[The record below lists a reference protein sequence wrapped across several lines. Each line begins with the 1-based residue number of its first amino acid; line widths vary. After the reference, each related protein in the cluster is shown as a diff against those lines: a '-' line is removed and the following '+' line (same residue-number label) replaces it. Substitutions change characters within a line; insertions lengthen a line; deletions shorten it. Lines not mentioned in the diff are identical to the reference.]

1 VASSTNRQTGG
12 KTAGPTPGHRKGILA
27 PIVFVSILA
36 IATSWGAVRIGE
48 NWLLENEALESAVKW
63 ATFIHDNV
71 SDLDDILSGNPISEA
86 DRHMFELASQ
96 AGNVFRYKLFR
107 SDGVIVFASRASDLG
122 TTNTKPYFSELVKKG
137 QTFVKIEDRE
147 DFGDDRTVVSEAYVP
162 FMDHDRF
169 SGAIEVYVDM
179 TARAAALRYVGRH
192 VLGGILVLLGVFAAV
207 CGVFVWQNNRDIAER
222 KRAKEELRESEA
234 RLQVIL
240 DYSPTK
246 IHIKDAD
253 GRYVII
259 NRQSEVLFG
268 VTDDEARGK
277 TAHEIFPAMKAASL
291 EEHDRSVLE
300 TRQAIEHE
308 EEWLREDG
316 VHTFLTVK
324 FPIFDAFGNVEG
336 TGAIGTDITE
346 RKRAEK
352 ELLAAKEEAELHNR
366 AKSEFLANMSHELRT
381 PLNAIIG
388 FSDMIRR
395 ETFGPVGS
403 PKYLEYVSDINESGT
418 HLLELINDI
427 LDLSKI
433 EAGELELHEQDVD
446 VSRVVR
452 SCLTLVKERA
462 EAREIEVKC
471 DSTSDLPGLFADERK
486 LKQILINLLS
496 NAIKFTPT
504 GGKVT
509 IRSWFDFD
517 DGYVFEISDTGIGIA
532 PEDIPNA
539 LTPFRQV
546 DNDMS
551 RNYEGTG
558 LGLPLTSALTEL
570 HGGSLDLQSEVGVG
584 TTVTVRFPAERIL
597 PRAKTGT

>member
-1 VASSTNRQTGG
+1 MD
-12 KTAGPTPGHRKGILA
+12 
-27 PIVFVSILA
+27 
-36 IATSWGAVRIGE
+36 
-48 NWLLENEALESAVKW
+48 
-63 ATFIHDNV
+63 DN
-71 SDLDDILSGNPISEA
+71 
-86 DRHMFELASQ
+86 H
-96 AGNVFRYKLFR
+96 FR
-107 SDGVIVFASRASDLG
+107 
-122 TTNTKPYFSELVKKG
+122 
-137 QTFVKIEDRE
+137 
-147 DFGDDRTVVSEAYVP
+147 
-162 FMDHDRF
+162 
-169 SGAIEVYVDM
+169 GAIEVYVDI
-179 TARAAALRYVGRH
+179 TARAIALRHAGRFI
-192 VLGGILVLLGVFAAV
+192 LIGILVLMGVVGAI
-207 CGVFVWQNNRDIAER
+207 CGAFVWQYGRDIAER
-222 KRAKEELRESEA
+222 KRAEEALRESEA
-234 RLQVIL
+234 RLQAIL
-240 DYSPTK
+240 DHSPTK

-259 NRQSEVLFG
+259 NRQSEILFG

-277 TAHEIFPAMKAASL
+277 TSQQIFPALKAASFAD
-291 EEHDRSVLE
+291 HDRSVLA
-300 TRQAIEHE
+300 TRRAIEHE

-324 FPIFDAFGNVEG
+324 FPILDGFGNVEG

-388 FSDMIRR
+388 FSEMIRR

-403 PKYLEYVSDINESGT
+403 PKYLEYVTDINESGT

-433 EAGELELHEQDVD
+433 EAGELELHEQGVD

-452 SCLTLVKERA
+452 SCLTLVKDRA
-462 EAREIEVKC
+462 EAGEIEVKC
-471 DSTSDLPGLFADERK
+471 DSASNLPGLYADERK

-509 IRSWFDFD
+509 ITSWFNSD

-532 PEDIPNA
+532 PEDIPKA

-551 RNYEGTG
+551 RKYDGTG
-558 LGLPLTSALTEL
+558 LGLPLTAALTEL

-597 PRAKTGT
+597 AQAKTGT

>member
-1 VASSTNRQTGG
+1 M
-12 KTAGPTPGHRKGILA
+12 
-27 PIVFVSILA
+27 
-36 IATSWGAVRIGE
+36 RIGE

-71 SDLDDILSGNPISEA
+71 SDLDDILAGNPISEV
-86 DRHMFELASQ
+86 DQRVFELASQ

-107 SDGVIVFASRASDLG
+107 ADGVTVFASRASDLG
-122 TTNTKPYFSELVKKG
+122 TTNTKPYFSGLVKKG
-137 QTFVKIEDRE
+137 QTFVKIEDQE

-162 FMDHDRF
+162 FMGDNHFR
-169 SGAIEVYVDM
+169 GAIEVYVDM
-179 TARAAALRYVGRH
+179 TARAVALRHTGLLIQIGIVVLMGVVGAICR
-192 VLGGILVLLGVFAAV
+192 F
-207 CGVFVWQNNRDIAER
+207 FVWRYSRDIAER
-222 KRAKEELRESEA
+222 KRAEEALRESEA
-234 RLQVIL
+234 RLQAIL

-246 IHIKDAD
+246 IHIKDVD

-259 NRQSEVLFG
+259 NRLSEVLFG

-277 TAHEIFPAMKAASL
+277 TSHQIFPALKAESFAD
-291 EEHDRSVLE
+291 HDRLVLE

-324 FPIFDAFGNVEG
+324 FPILDAFGNVEG

-388 FSDMIRR
+388 FSEMIRR

-403 PKYLEYVSDINESGT
+403 PKYLEYVADINESGI

-433 EAGELELHEQDVD
+433 EAGELELHEQGVD

-452 SCLTLVKERA
+452 SCLTLIKDRA
-462 EAREIEVKC
+462 EAGEIEVKC
-471 DSTSDLPGLFADERK
+471 DSASNLPGLYADERK
-486 LKQILINLLS
+486 FKQILINLLS

-509 IRSWFDFD
+509 ITSWFNSD
-517 DGYVFEISDTGIGIA
+517 DGYVFQISDTGIGIA
-532 PEDIPNA
+532 PEDIPKA

-551 RNYEGTG
+551 RRYQGTG

-597 PRAKTGT
+597 PQAKTGT

>member
-1 VASSTNRQTGG
+1 M
-12 KTAGPTPGHRKGILA
+12 
-27 PIVFVSILA
+27 
-36 IATSWGAVRIGE
+36 RIGE

-71 SDLDDILSGNPISEA
+71 SDLDDILAGNPISEV
-86 DRHMFELASQ
+86 DQRVFELASQ

-107 SDGVIVFASRASDLG
+107 ADGVTVFASRASDLG
-122 TTNTKPYFSELVKKG
+122 TTNTKPYFSGLVKKG
-137 QTFVKIEDRE
+137 QTFVKIEDQE

-162 FMDHDRF
+162 FMGDNQFR
-169 SGAIEVYVDM
+169 GAIEVYVDM
-179 TARAAALRYVGRH
+179 TARAAALRYIGRR
-192 VLGGILVLLGVFAAV
+192 VLGGILLLLGVFEAT
-207 CGVFVWQNNRDIAER
+207 CGVFVWQNSRDIAER
-222 KRAKEELRESEA
+222 KRAKEALRESEA
-234 RLQVIL
+234 RLQAIL

-246 IHIKDAD
+246 IHIKDVD

-259 NRQSEVLFG
+259 NRLSEVLFG

-277 TAHEIFPAMKAASL
+277 TSHQIFPALKAESFAD
-291 EEHDRSVLE
+291 HDRLVLE

-324 FPIFDAFGNVEG
+324 FPILDAFGNVEG

-388 FSDMIRR
+388 FSEMIHR

-403 PKYLEYVSDINESGT
+403 PKYLEYVTDINESGT

-433 EAGELELHEQDVD
+433 EAGELELHEQGVD

-452 SCLTLVKERA
+452 SCLTLVEDRA
-462 EAREIEVKC
+462 EAGEIEVKC
-471 DSTSDLPGLFADERK
+471 DSASNLPGLYADERK

-509 IRSWFDFD
+509 ITSWFNLD

-532 PEDIPNA
+532 PEDIPKA

-551 RNYEGTG
+551 RKYDGTG
-558 LGLPLTSALTEL
+558 LGLPLTAALTEL

-597 PRAKTGT
+597 AQAKTGT

>member
-1 VASSTNRQTGG
+1 MA
-12 KTAGPTPGHRKGILA
+12 
-27 PIVFVSILA
+27 FVSFLA
-36 IATSWGAVRIGE
+36 IAASWGAVRLGE
-48 NWLLENEALESAVKW
+48 NRLLKNEAQESAVKW

-71 SDLDDILSGNPISEA
+71 SDLDDILAGNPISES
-86 DRHMFELASQ
+86 DRRVFELASVT
-96 AGNVFRYKLFR
+96 GDVFRYKLFR
-107 SDGVIVFASRASDLG
+107 ADGVIVFASRAGDLG
-122 TTNTKPYFSELVKKG
+122 TTNTKRYFSELVKKG
-137 QTFVKIEDRE
+137 QTFVKIEDKE

-162 FMDHDRF
+162 FMSDNHFR
-169 SGAIEVYVDM
+169 GAIEVYVDM
-179 TARAAALRYVGRH
+179 AARAAAHRRSGRH
-192 VLGGILVLLGVFAAV
+192 VLVGIVVPMGVAGAICGAV
-207 CGVFVWQNNRDIAER
+207 VWQYSRDIAER
-222 KRAKEELRESEA
+222 KRAEEALRESEA
-234 RLQVIL
+234 RLQAIL
-240 DYSPTK
+240 DHSPTK

-277 TAHEIFPAMKAASL
+277 TSQQIFPAIKAESFAQ
-291 EEHDRSVLE
+291 HDRSVLE

-308 EEWLREDG
+308 EGWLREDG
-316 VHTFLTVK
+316 VHTFLTVR
-324 FPIFDAFGNVEG
+324 FPILDGFGNVEG

-352 ELLAAKEEAELHNR
+352 ELLAAKEEAEFHNR

-388 FSDMIRR
+388 FSEMIGR

-418 HLLELINDI
+418 HLLELINNI

-433 EAGELELHEQDVD
+433 EAGELELHEQGVD
-446 VSRVVR
+446 VWRVVR
-452 SCLTLVKERA
+452 SCLTLVKDRA
-462 EAREIEVKC
+462 KAGKIEVKC
-471 DSTSDLPGLFADERK
+471 DSASNLPGLYADERK

-509 IRSWFDFD
+509 ITSWFNLD

-532 PEDIPNA
+532 PENVPKA
-539 LTPFRQV
+539 PTPFRQV
-546 DNDMS
+546 DNEMS
-551 RNYEGTG
+551 RRYDGTG
-558 LGLPLTSALTEL
+558 LGLPLTTALTEL

-597 PRAKTGT
+597 PQAKTGT